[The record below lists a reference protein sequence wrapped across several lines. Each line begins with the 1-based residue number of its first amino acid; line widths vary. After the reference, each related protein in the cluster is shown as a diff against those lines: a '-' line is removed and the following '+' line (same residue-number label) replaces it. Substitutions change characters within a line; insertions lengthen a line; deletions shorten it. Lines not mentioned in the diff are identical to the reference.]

1 MIVSQVNIYPIK
13 SCAGTALEAADI
25 QARGFAND
33 RRWLVVDAEWR
44 FLTQREIARMA
55 LIQPTVDDH
64 CLRLSAPEGVGVEL
78 PVDQPGRRVEVTI
91 WKDSGVGA
99 VDQGD
104 EVAGWLSDFLRREV
118 RLVRFA
124 DDYTRQVNQHYASRE
139 TDSFAVPGG
148 HQVGFADAYPFLIIS
163 EESLADLN
171 SRLDEP
177 LPMNRFRPNIV
188 VCGADEPYDEDN
200 WKVIRVGDTAFD
212 LVKACARCVT
222 TTTDQATAVRG
233 TEPLWT
239 LATYRQGAKG
249 APLFGQNAV
258 HRSMG
263 TIRVGDRVKVVEYKY
278 R

>member
-1 MIVSQVNIYPIK
+1 MIVSALHIYPIK
-13 SCAGTALEAADI
+13 SCGGTALDAAAI

-33 RRWLVVDAEWR
+33 RRWLVVDADGR

-55 LIQPTVDDH
+55 LIRPDLDDH
-64 CLRLSAPEGVGVEL
+64 CLRLRAPGTADFEL
-78 PVDQPGRRVEVTI
+78 AVDQSGRRVEVTI

-104 EVAGWLSDFLRREV
+104 AAAGWLSDFLGRDV

-124 DDYTRQVNQHYASRE
+124 DDYTRQVDQKYAPRE
-139 TDSFAVPGG
+139 TD
-148 HQVGFADAYPFLIIS
+148 QVGFADAYPFLIIS

-188 VCGADEPYDEDN
+188 VRGADEPYAEDG
-200 WKVIRVGDTAFD
+200 WKAIRIGGIVFD
-212 LVKACARCVT
+212 VVKACARCAI
-222 TTTDQATAVRG
+222 TTTDQATAARG
-233 TEPLWT
+233 KEPLRT
-239 LATYRQGAKG
+239 LATYRQGPKG

-258 HRSMG
+258 HRSAG
-263 TIRVGDRVKVVEYKY
+263 TIRVGDPVEVVEYRY
-278 R
+278 S